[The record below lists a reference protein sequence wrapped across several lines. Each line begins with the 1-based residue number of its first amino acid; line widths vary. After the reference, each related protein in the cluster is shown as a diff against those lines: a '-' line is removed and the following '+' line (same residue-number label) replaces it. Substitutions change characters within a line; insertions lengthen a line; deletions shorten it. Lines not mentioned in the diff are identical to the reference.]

1 MHTIEFGKYYK
12 DETCQ
17 KQRIEWLVL
26 DEDEET
32 IFVVSKKAITS
43 RCFDKEYRL
52 WDESNIRHWLNTE
65 FYNEAFNSYEKCC
78 IRPTNI
84 ETTDWYDTGH
94 MQTRDD
100 IFLLSI
106 VEVEK
111 YFPKQ
116 DSRILDKSD
125 FTRLNLDEK
134 NEDTDTTWW
143 LRDKGACDTT
153 AIIVVEDGSFYEY
166 AGAQNICGIRPAM
179 RIIKNYSDFVRQET
193 PIIEGQITFWDET
206 NSNYDKK

>member
-1 MHTIEFGKYYK
+1 MHIIEFGKYYK
-12 DETCQ
+12 GETRQ

-32 IFVVSKKAITS
+32 IFVVSKKAITF
-43 RCFDKEYRL
+43 RCFDKEYRLWNEKEHRL

-84 ETTDWYDTGH
+84 KITDWYDAVQ

-106 VEVEK
+106 AEVEK
-111 YFPKQ
+111 YFPEQ
-116 DSRILDKSD
+116 DSRILDK
-125 FTRLNLDEK
+125 
-134 NEDTDTTWW
+134 NEDTDMTWW
-143 LRDKGACDTT
+143 LRDKGACDAT
-153 AIIVVEDGSFYEY
+153 AIIILEDGSFYEY
-166 AGAQNICGIRPAM
+166 AGTQNICGIRPAM
-179 RIIKNYSDFVRQET
+179 RIIKNYSEFVRQET
-193 PIIEGQITFWDET
+193 PIIEGQITFLDET
-206 NSNYDKK
+206 NSDYDKK